1 MMIMQKL
8 ICHHICLLKGI
19 YSRGKSHVLHLS
31 VPIQLLLAEFEA
43 IEEVSLIKWCGTVIF
58 IPWGQ
63 C

>member
-43 IEEVSLIKWCGTVIF
+43 IEEVSLIK
-58 IPWGQ
+58 
-63 C
+63 